1 MYDILVGKQRG
12 LVFPVMCNAHV
23 KIDYSDNVPTGS
35 DINYGIWAHKGSF
48 TFESIVTPYDI
59 NGMGLA
65 DGATQTLSCTTNA
78 SNANKKFIDDF
89 TSTST
94 LVAGMTV
101 SGDGIPTGSKI
112 VEITTSGTAIFIDK
126 DATTDTTADRTFVFE
141 KPTAIASQKVMP
153 SVIETNANS
162 ANFQSEDYLTQ
173 SARLTHEMRI
183 FSSTNFYLSLV
194 NATSSNTNQPA
205 EYKIKAGLKIGGTDY
220 TAITDN
226 AVIVSKAEMNHFCS
240 FGGLS
245 TSSTYGT
252 DELGA
257 ETLDGINSK
266 GLQEYIIATR
276 VDTQSG
282 GLPTNEIPV
291 ATTAKFQAG
300 QEIFLRQG
308 YNFTSLGIIQTVVDD
323 DKVLLV
329 DDIPSNF
336 LSELNIFSSG
346 IIGNLNIYIKNTRQP
361 IYINDQF
368 HIACSYNDIGKTL
381 NIYLNGIL
389 QKSVSVGASS
399 DFTMVGEDL
408 FIGANNN
415 QGTGEDSATAN
426 KQFMGELHEM
436 CMTSTIRKK
445 FLTNNLL
452 PNLKDTLF
460 YFRFEEVDE

>member
-35 DINYGIWAHKGSF
+35 DINYGIWAHRGSF

-78 SNANKKFIDDF
+78 SATNKKYIDDF
-89 TSTST
+89 SSTST

-112 VEITTSGTAIFIDK
+112 VEINSNGTSINIDK
-126 DATTDTTADRTFVFE
+126 DATTDTTASRAFVFE

-153 SVIETNANS
+153 SVIQSDADSAS
-162 ANFQSEDYLTQ
+162 ANFQSEDYLTK

-194 NATSSNTNQPA
+194 NATTSNTNQPA

-226 AVIVSKAEMNHFCS
+226 AVIVSKAEMNHFNNIS
-240 FGGLS
+240 GSPSHGQDS
-245 TSSTYGT
+245 NRKGIR
-252 DELGA
+252 DIGA
-257 ETLDGINSK
+257 VTLDGINSK
-266 GLQEYIIATR
+266 GLQEYIVATSL
-276 VDTQSG
+276 DTSSPN
-282 GLPTNEIPV
+282 LPTNEIPV
-291 ATTAKFQAG
+291 ASTAKLQVG
-300 QEIFLRQG
+300 QEIFTRRG
-308 YNFTSLGIIQTVVDD
+308 FNFTSLGIIQTVVADTRVELVANFDD
-323 DKVLLV
+323 G
-329 DDIPSNF
+329 
-336 LSELNIFSSG
+336 SSL
-346 IIGNLNIYIKNTRQP
+346 ITNNTNIYIKNTQQP

-399 DFTMVGEDL
+399 DFTMAEEDL
-408 FIGANNN
+408 FIGANDN

-445 FLTNNLL
+445 FLINNLL

>member
-12 LVFPVMCNAHV
+12 LVFPVMCNAHI
-23 KIDYSDNVPTGS
+23 KIDYSDNVPSSADG
-35 DINYGIWAHKGSF
+35 INYGIWAHRGSF

-59 NGMGLA
+59 NGMSLA

-78 SNANKKFIDDF
+78 SATNKKYIDGF

-112 VEITTSGTAIFIDK
+112 VEINTNGTSIDIDN

-153 SVIETNANS
+153 SVIQSDADS

-194 NATSSNTNQPA
+194 NATSTNTNQPA
-205 EYKIKAGLKIGGTDY
+205 EYKIKAGVKIGGTDY

-226 AVIVSKAEMNHFCS
+226 AVIVSKAEMNHFTNI
-240 FGGLS
+240 GLHS
-245 TSSTYGT
+245 QVSNDKGINRI
-252 DELGA
+252 GA
-257 ETLDGINSK
+257 ETLDGINKK
-266 GLQEYIIATR
+266 GLQEYIVATSL
-276 VDTQSG
+276 DTSSPS
-282 GLPTNEIPV
+282 LPTNQIPV
-291 ATTAKFQAG
+291 ASTAKLQVG
-300 QEIFLRQG
+300 QEIFIRKG
-308 YNFTSLGIIQTVVDD
+308 FNFTSLGIIQTVVDD
-323 DKVLLV
+323 IRVELV
-329 DDIPSNF
+329 ANFDDGTSLIAN
-336 LSELNIFSSG
+336 NT
-346 IIGNLNIYIKNTRQP
+346 NIYIKNTQQP

-381 NIYLNGIL
+381 NIYLNGTL

-399 DFTMVGEDL
+399 DFTMAEEDL

-415 QGTGEDSATAN
+415 QGIGEDSATAN

-445 FLTNNLL
+445 FLINNLL

>member
-35 DINYGIWAHKGSF
+35 DINYGIWAHRGSF

-65 DGATQTLSCTTNA
+65 DGATQNITCDTNA
-78 SNANKKFIDDF
+78 SKTINGF

-101 SGDGIPTGSKI
+101 SGNGIPTGSKI
-112 VEITTSGTAIFIDK
+112 VEISTNGTTIYIDK
-126 DATTDTTADRTFVFE
+126 DATTNTTASRAFVFE

-153 SVIETNANS
+153 SVSSHSLDTIDADANS

-173 SARLTHEMRI
+173 NARLTHEMRI

-194 NATSSNTNQPA
+194 NATSTNTNQPA

-226 AVIVSKAEMNHFCS
+226 AVIVSKAEMNHFNS
-240 FGGLS
+240 IGVHSQDSHDRGIRRM
-245 TSSTYGT
+245 
-252 DELGA
+252 GA

-266 GLQEYIIATR
+266 GLQEYIIATSL
-276 VDTQSG
+276 DTNSPN
-282 GLPTNEIPV
+282 LPTNEIPV
-291 ATTAKFQAG
+291 ASTAKLQVG
-300 QEIFLRQG
+300 QEIFKRRG
-308 YNFTSLGIIQTVVDD
+308 YNFTSLGTIGEVVAD
-323 DKVLLV
+323 DKVLLSANF
-329 DDIPSNF
+329 DDGNT
-336 LSELNIFSSG
+336 NIA
-346 IIGNLNIYIKNTRQP
+346 NNTNIYIKNTQQP

-399 DFTMVGEDL
+399 DFTMAEEDL
-408 FIGANNN
+408 FIGANDN
-415 QGTGEDSATAN
+415 QGVGEDSATAN

-445 FLTNNLL
+445 FLINNLL

>member
-59 NGMGLA
+59 NGMSLA
-65 DGATQTLSCTTNA
+65 DSATQNLSCATHA
-78 SNANKKFIDDF
+78 SYANKKYIDGF

-112 VEITTSGTAIFIDK
+112 VEITSGTAIYIDN
-126 DATTDTTADRTFVFE
+126 DATTDTTASRAFVFG
-141 KPTAIASQKVMP
+141 KPAAIASQKVMP
-153 SVIETNANS
+153 SIQGDTTSDNY
-162 ANFQSEDYLTQ
+162 QSEDYLTQ
-173 SARLTHEMRI
+173 TARLTHEMRI

-240 FGGLS
+240 FDGLS
-245 TSSTYGT
+245 QTTYYGT
-252 DELGA
+252 EELGA

-266 GLQEYIIATR
+266 GLQEYIIASST
-276 VDTQSG
+276 DAQSPS
-282 GLPTNEIPV
+282 LPTNEIPV
-291 ATTAKFQAG
+291 ASTAKFQAG
-300 QEIFLRQG
+300 QEIFFRRG
-308 YNFTSLGIIQTVVDD
+308 FNFTSLGIIQTVVDNTR
-323 DKVLLV
+323 VELV
-329 DDIPSNF
+329 DNIPSNF
-336 LSELNIFSSG
+336 MGNGSAG
-346 IIGNLNIYIKNTRQP
+346 IIGNLSIYIKNTQQP

-399 DFTMVGEDL
+399 DFTMAAEDL
-408 FIGANNN
+408 FIGANDN
-415 QGTGEDSATAN
+415 QGVGEDSATAN

-445 FLTNNLL
+445 FLINNLL

>member
-12 LVFPVMCNAHV
+12 LVFPVMCNAHI
-23 KIDYSDNVPTGS
+23 KIDYSDNVPSSADG
-35 DINYGIWAHKGSF
+35 INYGIWAHRGSF

-59 NGMGLA
+59 NGMSLA
-65 DGATQTLSCTTNA
+65 DGATQNITCDTNA
-78 SNANKKFIDDF
+78 SATNKKYIDGF

-112 VEITTSGTAIFIDK
+112 VEINTNGTSIEIDN
-126 DATTDTTADRTFVFE
+126 DATTDTRTDRTFVFE
-141 KPTAIASQKVMP
+141 KPTAIASQKIMP
-153 SVIETNANS
+153 SVIESDADS

-173 SARLTHEMRI
+173 TARLTHEMRI

-194 NATSSNTNQPA
+194 NATSTNTNQPA

-226 AVIVSKAEMNHFCS
+226 AVIVSKAEMNHFTNI
-240 FGGLS
+240 GLHS
-245 TSSTYGT
+245 QVSNDKGINRI
-252 DELGA
+252 GA
-257 ETLDGINSK
+257 ETLDGINKK
-266 GLQEYIIATR
+266 GLQEYIVATSL
-276 VDTQSG
+276 DTSSPS
-282 GLPTNEIPV
+282 LPTNQIPV
-291 ATTAKFQAG
+291 ASTAKLQVG
-300 QEIFLRQG
+300 QEIFIRKG
-308 YNFTSLGIIQTVVDD
+308 FNFTSLGIIQTVVDD
-323 DKVLLV
+323 TRVELV
-329 DDIPSNF
+329 ANFDDGTSLIDN
-336 LSELNIFSSG
+336 NT
-346 IIGNLNIYIKNTRQP
+346 NIYIKNTQQP

-381 NIYLNGIL
+381 NIYLNGTL

-399 DFTMVGEDL
+399 DFTMAEEDL

-445 FLTNNLL
+445 FLINNLL

>member
-1 MYDILVGKQRG
+1 
-12 LVFPVMCNAHV
+12 MCNAHI
-23 KIDYSDNVPTGS
+23 KIDYSDNVPSSADG
-35 DINYGIWAHKGSF
+35 INYGIWAHRGSF

-59 NGMGLA
+59 NGMSLA

-78 SNANKKFIDDF
+78 SATNKKYIDGF

-112 VEITTSGTAIFIDK
+112 VEINTNGTSIDIDN

-153 SVIETNANS
+153 SVIQSDADS

-194 NATSSNTNQPA
+194 NATSTNTNQPA
-205 EYKIKAGLKIGGTDY
+205 EYKIKAGVKIGGTDY

-226 AVIVSKAEMNHFCS
+226 AVIVSKAEMNHFTNI
-240 FGGLS
+240 GLHS
-245 TSSTYGT
+245 QVSNDKGINRI
-252 DELGA
+252 GA
-257 ETLDGINSK
+257 ETLDGINKK
-266 GLQEYIIATR
+266 GLQEYIVATSL
-276 VDTQSG
+276 DTSSPS
-282 GLPTNEIPV
+282 LPTNQIPV
-291 ATTAKFQAG
+291 ASTAKLQVG
-300 QEIFLRQG
+300 QEIFIRKG
-308 YNFTSLGIIQTVVDD
+308 FNFTSLGIIQTVVDD
-323 DKVLLV
+323 IRVELV
-329 DDIPSNF
+329 ANFDDGTSLIAN
-336 LSELNIFSSG
+336 NT
-346 IIGNLNIYIKNTRQP
+346 NIYIKNTQQP

-381 NIYLNGIL
+381 NIYLNGTL

-399 DFTMVGEDL
+399 DFTMAEEDL

-415 QGTGEDSATAN
+415 QGIGEDSATAN

-445 FLTNNLL
+445 FLINNLL

>member
-65 DGATQTLSCTTNA
+65 DGATQNLSCATHA
-78 SNANKKFIDDF
+78 SYANKKYIDGF

-112 VEITTSGTAIFIDK
+112 VEITSGTAIYIDN
-126 DATTDTTADRTFVFE
+126 DATTDTTASRAFVFE

-153 SVIETNANS
+153 SIEGDTTS
-162 ANFQSEDYLTQ
+162 DNFQSEDYLTQ
-173 SARLTHEMRI
+173 TARLTHEMRI

-226 AVIVSKAEMNHFCS
+226 AVIVSKAEMNHFNS
-240 FGGLS
+240 IGGHGQDS
-245 TSSTYGT
+245 NETGIKRM
-252 DELGA
+252 GA

-266 GLQEYIIATR
+266 GLQEYIVATSL
-276 VDTQSG
+276 DTSSPN
-282 GLPTNEIPV
+282 LPTNEIPV
-291 ATTAKFQAG
+291 ASTAKLQVG
-300 QEIFLRQG
+300 QEIFIRKG
-308 YNFTSLGIIQTVVDD
+308 FNFTSLGIIQTVNANTNVILSANFDD
-323 DKVLLV
+323 GTTL
-329 DDIPSNF
+329 IAN
-336 LSELNIFSSG
+336 NR
-346 IIGNLNIYIKNTRQP
+346 NIYIKNTQQP

-399 DFTMVGEDL
+399 DFTMAAEDL
-408 FIGANNN
+408 FIGANDN
-415 QGTGEDSATAN
+415 QGVGEDSATAN

-445 FLTNNLL
+445 FLINNLL